1 MLGGHSEA
9 HDATPEVQAL
19 VKKLKRQIESRKN
32 KVYTTFQLEKYTTQ
46 VVNGLNYKLKVKVN
60 EPNDYV
66 HITAHQPP
74 SADAEPEF
82 QHIEENK
89 KLEDEL

>member
-9 HDATPEVQAL
+9 HDATPELQAL
-19 VKKLKRQIESRKN
+19 VDKLKHQVESRKN

-46 VVNGLNYKLKVKVN
+46 VVNGLNYKLKIKVN
-60 EPNDYV
+60 EGDYV
-66 HITAHQPP
+66 HITAHRAP
-74 SADAEPEF
+74 SADAELEF

-89 KLEDEL
+89 KLEDAL